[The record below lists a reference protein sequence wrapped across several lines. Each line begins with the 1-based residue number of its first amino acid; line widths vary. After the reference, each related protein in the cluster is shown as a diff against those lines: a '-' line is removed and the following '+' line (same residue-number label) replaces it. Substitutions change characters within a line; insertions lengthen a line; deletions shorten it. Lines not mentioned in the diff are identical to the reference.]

1 MRINKKEDLRTSLPY
16 NSNDK
21 FMNIKNIK
29 EKRGLINS
37 LSMNNLYKIPG
48 TKREFGKEITNI
60 IDLTVNQNNFEKNEN
75 IEEKIKYYRK
85 INDYLTNMLNN
96 YDKTFFAKNRKIEKK
111 INNLN
116 INKQNNESNEKYFL
130 ANIINVNNKKN
141 IKNENKENIDKNIF
155 YLQNSIENKYHKIV
169 KKNGDNYMD
178 KIVKINAYNKG
189 NKIDK
194 KKAESHNNNKQEI
207 KDIINPLEKGNNDDV
222 YNYNNKDNNIIEIS
236 DIKNNSYNNNNLS
249 KREEHQKISNINS
262 ILNNNNPQEVDEYF
276 KEIFCD
282 IQLKEN
288 THLVDPNYLKNTQKT
303 INQKMRAILIDW
315 IVDVHKKYKL
325 KPETLYLTVNIIDRF
340 LSKQNVTTIKL
351 QLVGV
356 VSLLIAS
363 KYEDIHPPLVKDL
376 ADITDGAYVPNQL
389 ITMENQILSC
399 LNFDLFY
406 PTQWHFLECYKKK
419 LNLNGIIFYFAW
431 YLMEL
436 GLIDFNLISYKGS
449 VIASTVVMISMKKF
463 KVYEEKEFEKVI
475 GYREKD
481 LENCI
486 KDIKYIWKN
495 NKKEKNLSAVNR
507 KFSHS
512 KYFEVSKFKCEC

>member
-37 LSMNNLYKIPG
+37 LSMNNLYQYPG

-96 YDKTFFAKNRKIEKK
+96 YDKTFFDKKRKIEKK
-111 INNLN
+111 IVNLN
-116 INKQNNESNEKYFL
+116 INIQNNESNEKYFFL
-130 ANIINVNNKKN
+130 NFINVNNKKN

-207 KDIINPLEKGNNDDV
+207 KDIINPLEKGSNDDV

-236 DIKNNSYNNNNLS
+236 DIKNNSYNNNNNLS

-282 IQLKEN
+282 MQLKEN

-340 LSKQNVTTIKL
+340 LSKQ
-351 QLVGV
+351 
-356 VSLLIAS
+356 
-363 KYEDIHPPLVKDL
+363 
-376 ADITDGAYVPNQL
+376 
-389 ITMENQILSC
+389 
-399 LNFDLFY
+399 
-406 PTQWHFLECYKKK
+406 
-419 LNLNGIIFYFAW
+419 
-431 YLMEL
+431 
-436 GLIDFNLISYKGS
+436 
-449 VIASTVVMISMKKF
+449 
-463 KVYEEKEFEKVI
+463 
-475 GYREKD
+475 
-481 LENCI
+481 
-486 KDIKYIWKN
+486 
-495 NKKEKNLSAVNR
+495 
-507 KFSHS
+507 
-512 KYFEVSKFKCEC
+512 